1 MTTIA
6 LAIMVLVTAQRLFE
20 LILAN
25 RNTKRLLAQGAQE
38 IGALHYPL
46 IVAVHAGWLATLFYQ
61 AASVISINWWL
72 LGAFGVL
79 QCGRVWV
86 LMSLGPYWTTRIIS
100 VPNAPLVRRGP
111 YQWFRHPNYTI
122 VCGEIALLP
131 LAFGYTMTA
140 IIFTFIN
147 AAVLIWRIRIENS
160 VLAEREADETSA

>member
-1 MTTIA
+1 
-6 LAIMVLVTAQRLFE
+6 
-20 LILAN
+20 
-25 RNTKRLLAQGAQE
+25 
-38 IGALHYPL
+38 
-46 IVAVHAGWLATLFYQ
+46 
-61 AASVISINWWL
+61 
-72 LGAFGVL
+72 
-79 QCGRVWV
+79 
-86 LMSLGPYWTTRIIS
+86 

-111 YQWFRHPNYTI
+111 YQWFRHPNYII